1 MSKYHTPSLTFS
13 IAIHAIAIVIIVFVY
28 KYANNFMQK
37 IEQEK
42 RVCVNLNLCVP
53 QREEIPV
60 DVKPPQKQQVKKI
73 VKTSK
78 KIKTIAKKRVLKVKK
93 EVKIAKKVKPKSK
106 IKVKPKV
113 VVKKAF
119 KKIPKEKVTIKKVE
133 QTPEIEPQIV
143 EKSLIQKAIKK
154 PTALPEKTTQEIYIN
169 NHIQEISQLLSE
181 NLYYPRRARKR
192 GIVGEVIVKFT
203 LSKNA
208 IVSDIHIKKSQ
219 SELLSRAAKKTIQ
232 DLSGKFP
239 RPEEV
244 IVLQVPIV
252 FSLK

>member
-1 MSKYHTPSLTFS
+1 M
-13 IAIHAIAIVIIVFVY
+13 
-28 KYANNFMQK
+28 
-37 IEQEK
+37 
-42 RVCVNLNLCVP
+42 
-53 QREEIPV
+53 
-60 DVKPPQKQQVKKI
+60 
-73 VKTSK
+73 
-78 KIKTIAKKRVLKVKK
+78 
-93 EVKIAKKVKPKSK
+93 
-106 IKVKPKV
+106 KPKV

-133 QTPEIEPQIV
+133 QTPKIVPQIV

-232 DLSGKFP
+232 NLSGKFP

-252 FSLK
+252 FRLK